1 MAEEVRKLSVQSTGS
16 VKNIGGMLERMK
28 VSLDRVIR
36 NTQQTATMT
45 QEQSQAT
52 QTITEMVNELHQ
64 VGEELLLSARK

>member
-1 MAEEVRKLSVQSTGS
+1 
-16 VKNIGGMLERMK
+16 MLERMK
-28 VSLDRVIR
+28 VSLDMVIR

-52 QTITEMVNELHQ
+52 QTITEMVNELQQ

>member
-1 MAEEVRKLSVQSTGS
+1 VAEEVRKLSVQSTGS